1 MSEPVRRVWIENVR
15 PRVDCGEFPIKR
27 TVGERVVVTADVLTD
42 GHDRLGAALLWRRA
56 GERTWR
62 EEPMQPLGNDVW
74 QAAFQIEALEPH
86 AYTVAAWIDA
96 FGSWREALK
105 TKSAAGQ
112 DVASE
117 LAEGAELIR
126 LAGRRADVPDRD
138 ALAALADELENGA
151 TEPERVERALGN
163 DLRGLVMRWPDRTAE
178 TVHERVYAVDVNRER
193 ARHGAWYELFP
204 RSCSPE
210 PGRHG
215 TLSDAERRLA
225 VIADMGFDVLYLP
238 PIHPIGRVNR
248 KGRNNRL
255 ERGPGDPGSPWA
267 IGAAEGGHD
276 ALHPELGTLDDF
288 ERFRSTAEA
297 LGLEIALDLAFQ
309 CAPDHP
315 WVAEHPQWF
324 RTRPDG
330 TIKHAENPPKQYE
343 DIYPLRFDGED
354 ARALWEELR
363 RVVLVWCERGVRIF
377 RVDNP
382 HTKPLAFWAWLIPEI
397 KRLHPETIFLSEAFT
412 RPKVMYALAKVGFD
426 QSYTYFTWRNTKPE
440 IRGYLA
446 ELTGPDVRE
455 FFRPNFFANTPDI
468 LPEYLQFGGRAAFMT
483 RLVLAATLGASYG
496 VYSGF
501 ELCEN
506 EARPGSE
513 EYLDSEKYEI
523 KHRDWD
529 RAGNLREYITRI
541 NTIRRENP
549 ALLSQAGLRF
559 LESESEQILFYAK
572 TDPASTN
579 VVLVAVNLDPHHTH
593 QGWVEVPIEDWGIGE
608 EETYQVHDLIGT
620 ARYLWHGR
628 RNTVRLDPQ
637 QSPAQVFRLRR
648 RVRSER
654 DFDYFL

>member
-15 PRVDCGEFPIKR
+15 PRVDCGEFPVKR

-42 GHDRLGAALLWRRA
+42 GHDRLAAVLRWRRA
-56 GERTWR
+56 GESAWR

-74 QAAFQIEALEPH
+74 QATFGIEVLERH
-86 AYTVAAWIDA
+86 EYTVAAWVDA
-96 FGSWREALK
+96 FGSWREALQK
-105 TKSAAGQ
+105 KSAAAQ

-117 LAEGAELIR
+117 LECGAALIR
-126 LAGRRADVPDRD
+126 LAARRADEPDRS
-138 ALAALADELENGA
+138 ALAALADELSSSALQE
-151 TEPERVERALGN
+151 ERVERALGH
-163 DLRGLVMRWPDRTAE
+163 DLLGLVLRWPDRTAE
-178 TVHERVYAVDVNRER
+178 TVHERVYGVDVHRER
-193 ARHGAWYELFP
+193 AGHGAWYELFP

-215 TLSDAERRLA
+215 TLRDAERRLPA
-225 VIADMGFDVLYLP
+225 VARMGFDVLYLP

-248 KGRNNRL
+248 KGRDNRL
-255 ERGPGDPGSPWA
+255 ECAPGDPGSPWA
-267 IGAAEGGHD
+267 IGSSEGGHD
-276 ALHPELGTLDDF
+276 ALHPELGTLEDF
-288 ERFRSTAEA
+288 ERFRGAAEA
-297 LGLEIALDLAFQ
+297 LGLELALDLAFQ

-315 WVAEHPQWF
+315 WVAAHPQWF
-324 RTRPDG
+324 HKRPDG
-330 TIKHAENPPKQYE
+330 TIQYAENPPKRYE

-354 ARALWEELR
+354 SRALWEELR

-382 HTKPLAFWAWLIPEI
+382 HTKPLAFWQWLIPEI
-397 KRLHPETIFLSEAFT
+397 KRVHPETIFLSEAFT

-440 IRGYLA
+440 IRAYLT
-446 ELTGPDVRE
+446 ELTGSEVRE

-496 VYSGF
+496 IYSGF
-501 ELCEN
+501 ELCES

-513 EYLDSEKYEI
+513 EYVDSEKYEI

-529 RAGNLREYITRI
+529 RPGNLREYITRM

-549 ALLSQAGLRF
+549 ALLSNAGLRF
-559 LESESEQILFYAK
+559 LESESEQILFYTK
-572 TDPASTN
+572 VDPGSTN

-608 EETYQVHDLIGT
+608 QETYQVHDLIGT

-628 RNTVRLDPQ
+628 RNPVRLDPQ
-637 QSPAQVFRLRR
+637 QSPAQVFKLRR
-648 RVRSER
+648 RGRSER
-654 DFDYFL
+654 DFDYFI